1 MPTTRLER
9 HLDQHQIPY
18 ASLQHSPAYSAQQ
31 LAHALH
37 FHGWELAKTV
47 IVIAD
52 GEPLMAVLAAPESVD
67 LGRLSAVI
75 GAGTARLAHEDEL
88 RRLFPDCEVGAM
100 PPFGSLW
107 EIPVY
112 IDDDLAGSDV
122 ITFRAGSH
130 REAIRMQMD
139 DYLDLE
145 QPEMASFAVLTTGVQ
160 APVDAP

>member
-9 HLDQHQIPY
+9 HLDEHQIPY
-18 ASLQHSPAYSAQQ
+18 VSLQHSLAYSAQA

-47 IVIAD
+47 VVIAD
-52 GEPLMAVLAAPESVD
+52 GEPVMAVLPAPESVN
-67 LGRLSAVI
+67 LPRLSAAI
-75 GAGTARLAHEDEL
+75 GAGTVRLAHEDEL
-88 RRLFPDCEVGAM
+88 LRLFPDCEVGAM

-107 EIPVY
+107 DVPVY
-112 IDDDLAGSDV
+112 IEDDLAGSDV
-122 ITFRAGSH
+122 ITFRAGNH

-145 QPEMASFAVLTTGVQ
+145 QPDMASFGVLTTTVHPP
-160 APVDAP
+160 ADAR